1 MGLLSEAS
9 WGGPHCGGCTTLGKV
24 RARLGRVVAK
34 RAGTRFLRDEALFT
48 VAVNGKKLRKLHGGR
63 VDAPDWSPSGTSIV
77 FVHNPS
83 PRDEVGL
90 IQSIEI
96 DDRKVRSIV
105 RGRDPDVSPDGA
117 KLAFAQR
124 KGIYVM
130 PLEGGKPRLII
141 TRGEHP
147 EWSPDG
153 RYLAFTRRVKC
164 GEAGCS
170 GRVFLVRATGGRARA
185 IGPRIFEIGPLSWS

>member
-1 MGLLSEAS
+1 MSSRTRLALGLLGS
-9 WGGPHCGGCTTLGKV
+9 
-24 RARLGRVVAK
+24 
-34 RAGTRFLRDEALFT
+34 ALFL
-48 VAVNGKKLRKLHGGR
+48 GLLGDELLR
-63 VDAPDWSPSGTSIV
+63 A
-77 FVHNPS
+77 
-83 PRDEVGL
+83 L